1 MDESFS
7 IPEVETP
14 AAENERSEL
23 HTQLRTTHEKSDR
36 RKLPQETEQ
45 AIVKSLDFGA
55 SISETAREHEV
66 SKSVVHQLKKQQE
79 AQPAKA
85 TTAEAPKSAKKGAT
99 SDPVNEWIAQT
110 WESYGHKTMTSDRF
124 KYFKIDVL
132 EAPATTSVMFHA
144 LEAFKFE

>member
-14 AAENERSEL
+14 VAENERSEL

-55 SISETAREHEV
+55 SI
-66 SKSVVHQLKKQQE
+66 KSVVHQLKKQQE